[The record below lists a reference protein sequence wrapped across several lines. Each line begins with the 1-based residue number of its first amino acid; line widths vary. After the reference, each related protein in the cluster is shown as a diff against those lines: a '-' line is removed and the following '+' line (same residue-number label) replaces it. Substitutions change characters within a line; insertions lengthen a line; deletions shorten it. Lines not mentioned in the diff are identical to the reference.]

1 MTLDNYKLQLEQLL
15 EDNDQSWSSSVIGK
29 LTKRANQLQFE
40 ADFSL
45 SDIYEELEE
54 IIPESHKDDDEVWY
68 EIVQEFASFINDEK
82 EQKLDDDD
90 ELTIEDE

>member
-1 MTLDNYKLQLEQLL
+1 MTLDNFKLQLEQLL
-15 EDNDQSWSSSVIGK
+15 EDNDQSWSSSVVSK

-45 SDIYEELEE
+45 NDIYEELEE

-68 EIVQEFASFINDEK
+68 EIVQEFANFVNDEK
-82 EQKLDDDD
+82 EQKLEDE
-90 ELTIEDE
+90 ELTTEDE